1 MKVATGLRNRFEKRA
16 PMLEK
21 PPRLRRSRFSMP
33 EAEKQARDLRN
44 DLRKGYVL
52 ANDWNIDPSDLVRQF
67 MPE

>member
-1 MKVATGLRNRFEKRA
+1 
-16 PMLEK
+16 MLEK
-21 PPRLRRSRFSMP
+21 PPLLRRSRFSMP

>member
-1 MKVATGLRNRFEKRA
+1 
-16 PMLEK
+16 MLEK
-21 PPRLRRSRFSMP
+21 PPLLRRSRFSML

-44 DLRKGYVL
+44 DLGKGYVL

>member
-1 MKVATGLRNRFEKRA
+1 
-16 PMLEK
+16 MLEK
-21 PPRLRRSRFSMP
+21 PPLLRRSRFSMP

-44 DLRKGYVL
+44 DLGKGYVL